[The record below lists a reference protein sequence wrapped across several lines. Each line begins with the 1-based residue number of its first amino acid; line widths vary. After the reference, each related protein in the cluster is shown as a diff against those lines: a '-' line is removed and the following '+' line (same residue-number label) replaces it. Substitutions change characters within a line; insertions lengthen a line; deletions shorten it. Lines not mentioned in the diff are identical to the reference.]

1 MAYEFV
7 STLHHEDLVRLT
19 DKQECQEITR
29 ELSSSI
35 LPNIEGADPRSAP
48 YYTKL
53 FHVYASIRITKEH
66 LEQQLSGNTPIID
79 LMDREEVIPAIDS
92 LYNDSDYDHTQ
103 NLFRTPSAESQSIHQ
118 TDVAEVCRGLECFNE
133 KNRIDQIF
141 ISDFNFHT
149 PTTTTPTN
157 SKRLRFKIGVGG
169 GGKKKKKNTS
179 NNLLYL
185 YGQILRQILQNFYRT
200 IVRLEE
206 LYRILVNED
215 EQCFQPGMTNTKL
228 QTIVVQTRRV
238 ISEVFIRDAEYQE
251 QLLLVHEAIVN
262 QRLLLLIPRQ
272 KQTLLQ
278 KRAELMS
285 YTY

>member
-1 MAYEFV
+1 MGNCMAYEFV
-7 STLHHEDLVRLT
+7 STLQHEQLVRLT
-19 DKQECQEITR
+19 DKQECREITR
-29 ELSSSI
+29 ELASSI
-35 LPNIEGADPRSAP
+35 LPNIEGADPSSAA

-66 LEQQLSGNTPIID
+66 LKQQLSGNTPIID

-92 LYNDSDYDHTQ
+92 LYNDSDYDYTQ

-118 TDVAEVCRGLECFNE
+118 TDVAEVCRGLGCFNE
-133 KNRIDQIF
+133 KKRLDQIF
-141 ISDFNFHT
+141 ISDFNFDRDTHT
-149 PTTTTPTN
+149 PTQ
-157 SKRLRFKIGVGG
+157 SKRLRFKIGG
-169 GGKKKKKNTS
+169 GGKNTS
-179 NNLLYL
+179 SNLLLL

-200 IVRLEE
+200 LLRLEE

-215 EQCFQPGMTNTKL
+215 EQCFQPEITNTKL

-251 QLLLVHEAIVN
+251 QLLFVHEAIVN

-278 KRAELMS
+278 KKAELMS
-285 YTY
+285 YINS